1 MSESINPFG
10 TSITHEDLLED
21 LEFFD
26 SWEDRYRYII
36 DLGKKLP
43 DMPEAYKTD
52 ENFVHGCQSQ
62 VWIHG
67 ELNNTD
73 NCLDLLVETDA
84 HIVRG
89 LAAMVMAAYNHQSP
103 QTILDFDIDA
113 YFEQTQLIQ
122 HLSPTRGNGLKS
134 MVKKIQDL
142 AAKHTH

>member
-1 MSESINPFG
+1 MTDTTNPFG

-43 DMPEAYKTD
+43 AMAEEHKTD

-67 ELNNTD
+67 EYNESENS
-73 NCLDLLVETDA
+73 LDLFVETDA

-89 LAAMVMAAYNHQSP
+89 LAAMVMAAFNHQSP
-103 QTILDFDIDA
+103 QNILDFDIDS
-113 YFEQTQLIQ
+113 YFEQSQLIQ

-134 MVKKIQDL
+134 MVKKIRDL
-142 AAKHTH
+142 ASQHAK